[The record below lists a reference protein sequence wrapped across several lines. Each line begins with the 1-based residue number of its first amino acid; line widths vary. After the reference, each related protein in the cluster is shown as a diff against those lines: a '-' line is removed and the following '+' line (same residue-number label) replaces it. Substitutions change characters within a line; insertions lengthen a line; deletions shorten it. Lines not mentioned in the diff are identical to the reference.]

1 MSRIE
6 TLIAAMNQRDA
17 SLYQAMN
24 LRTDAII
31 ANQSDGWDCRN
42 YQFEHGKCTLVTTPE
57 RGVGRNRNQALLKS
71 SADILLLADDDLVFF
86 EDYPATVAKAFKE
99 MPEADLIIFALA
111 SSPDARDLAAPVSRV
126 KRVRIFNF
134 MRYGAPGVAVRRA
147 SLLKA
152 NLWFSLLFGG
162 GAPYSH
168 GEDTLFL
175 REALRK
181 SLKIYAYPQ
190 AIATV
195 NTSNSSWFTGYHEK
209 YFFDKGALLANIYP
223 LARYLYIPYFALK
236 FRSRS
241 PIGLF
246 SIVRNMTR
254 GIKAFERGNSKY
266 E

>member
-6 TLIAAMNQRDA
+6 TLVAAMNQEDA
-17 SLYQAMN
+17 SLYQIMN

-31 ANQSDGWDCRN
+31 ANQSDGWDCRD
-42 YQFEHGKCTLVTTPE
+42 YQFEYGKCTLLTTPE
-57 RGVGRNRNQALLKS
+57 RGVGRNRNQALLKA

-99 MPEADLIIFALA
+99 MPDADLIIFALA
-111 SSPDARDLAAPVSRV
+111 SSPDARDLATPVSRV

-134 MRYGAPGVAVRRA
+134 MRYGAPGVAIRRA

-162 GAPYSH
+162 GASYSH

-190 AIATV
+190 AVATV
-195 NTSNSSWFTGYHEK
+195 NTSHSSWFSGYHEK
-209 YFFDKGALLANIYP
+209 YFFDKGALLANVYP
-223 LARYLYIPYFALK
+223 QAKYLYIPYFALK
-236 FRSRS
+236 FRDRS
-241 PIGLF
+241 QIGLLA
-246 SIVRNMTR
+246 IVRSMIR
-254 GIKAFERGNSKY
+254 GMKAFERGSNQL
-266 E
+266 

>member
-6 TLIAAMNQRDA
+6 TLVAAMNQRDA
-17 SLYQAMN
+17 SLYQIMN
-24 LRTDAII
+24 LRTNAII
-31 ANQSDGWDCRN
+31 ANQSDSWDYRD
-42 YQFEHGKCTLVTTPE
+42 YQFEHGKCILVTTPE
-57 RGVGRNRNQALLKS
+57 RGVGRNRNQAFLKA
-71 SADILLLADDDLVFF
+71 SADILLLADDDLIFF
-86 EDYPATVAKAFKE
+86 EDYPATVDKAFAE
-99 MPEADLIIFALA
+99 RPDADLMIFSLA
-111 SSPDARDLAAPVSRV
+111 SSPDARDLAAPVNRI
-126 KRVRIFNF
+126 KRVRMLNF

-181 SLKIYAYPQ
+181 SLKIYVYPQ
-190 AIATV
+190 AIAMV
-195 NTSNSSWFTGYHEK
+195 NTSNSSWFSGYHEK
-209 YFFDKGALLANIYP
+209 YFFDKGALLANVYP

-241 PIGLF
+241 QIGL
-246 SIVRNMTR
+246 SAIVKSMIR
-254 GIKAFERGNSKY
+254 GIRDFERRSI
-266 E
+266 

>member
-6 TLIAAMNQRDA
+6 TLVAAMNQKDA

-31 ANQSDGWDCRN
+31 ANQAGGWDCRD
-42 YQFEHGKCTLVTTPE
+42 YRFEYGQCTLVTTPE
-57 RGVGRNRNQALLKS
+57 RGVGRNRNQAFLRS
-71 SADILLLADDDLVFF
+71 GADILLLADDDLVFF
-86 EDYPATVAKAFKE
+86 DDYPVVVDKAFRE
-99 MPEADLIIFALA
+99 LPDADLIIFALA

-126 KRVRIFNF
+126 KRVGIFNF
-134 MRYGAPGVAVRRA
+134 MRYGAPGVAIRRK

-181 SLKIYAYPQ
+181 SLRIYAYPQ
-190 AIATV
+190 AVAAI
-195 NTSNSSWFTGYHEK
+195 NTGNSSWFTGYHEK
-209 YFFDKGALLANIYP
+209 YFYDKGALLANLYP
-223 LARYLYIPYFALK
+223 RARYLYIPYFALK
-236 FRSRS
+236 FCSRS
-241 PIGLF
+241 QLELLA
-246 SIVRNMTR
+246 IVRSMIR
-254 GIKAFERGNSKY
+254 GIKAFERESSQL
-266 E
+266 

>member
-6 TLIAAMNQRDA
+6 TLVAAMNQSDA

-31 ANQSDGWDCRN
+31 ANQAEDWDLRT
-42 YQFEHGKCTLVTTPE
+42 YQFEHGQCTLLTTPD
-57 RGVGRNRNQALLKS
+57 RGVGRNRNQALLKA

-86 EDYPATVAKAFKE
+86 DDYPSIVDKAFKE
-99 MPEADLIIFALA
+99 LPDADIIIFSLA
-111 SSPDARDLAAPVSRV
+111 SSPDSRDLAAPVSRV
-126 KRVRIFNF
+126 KRVRLFNF
-134 MRYGAPGVAVRRA
+134 MRYGAPGVAIRQA

-162 GAPYSH
+162 GTPYSH

-190 AIATV
+190 AVAIV
-195 NTSNSSWFTGYHEK
+195 NTNISSWFTGYHEK
-209 YFFDKGALLANIYP
+209 YFYDKGALLANLYP
-223 LARYLYIPYFALK
+223 RARYLYVPYFALK
-236 FRSRS
+236 FHSRS
-241 PIGLF
+241 QIRLF
-246 SIVRNMTR
+246 AMIRNMNR
-254 GIKAFERGNSKY
+254 GIRAFKRGNSND